1 MVVGRGNDAIPTWS
15 GFNYQ
20 GKMMLL
26 YVLELINQIAK
37 DKNKDIDAYSVELEK
52 TEDFCIICDSEYKSF
67 HQVKAYLSKD
77 KWNSYSKAMDKLLK
91 HRAESN
97 NPTAKCYL
105 TVAKEI
111 KDWDDASNTYNV
123 SVELYKRASK
133 VVGVCD
139 VRNEIDTEILAY
151 LKSKGY
157 SDKAEEIVYGELCL
171 FLDDSI
177 ARMHKQDSKK
187 RKYIIKFSDI
197 VGIMESAIDKED
209 VRKEYFLK
217 EKIYEYVMQNIEK
230 ALNNLCQDEC
240 DTSLENCNRICAAK
254 CGYEKMTEIVDYGQ
268 FCKLLNPG
276 KVDEWDNELNLVE
289 TLSVD
294 KIQSEIYELLYRSD
308 TPEKVT
314 LANDVNKDIVIS
326 AILSSDFSDEIHVE
340 RKLLCKNEFQSIIT
354 LNSQEISQEELYDKF
369 HLSSNMFDIGTY
381 ISQSESLDFLQNKY
395 KNRKDS
401 VSSLLDDTEITD
413 KIQMLKSVQE
423 HILGRVEKEIG
434 DKEKQIGVVSQR
446 VNEIKRQT
454 DHIVMNAELPGE
466 NIRLFDEVEY
476 EFDVI
481 KLDQG
486 VTYETVIQQLKQIEG
501 FIENYEEY
509 LRYKD
514 NAIIRE
520 LKASPKRLYMALFYR
535 QEIELLNKKES
546 LIKELN
552 KSKELL
558 MNYSNN
564 VWSVDETLFNK
575 IKIKAEI
582 IAQIKTLLLNQK
594 KEQSQ
599 LDDADKVLAQ
609 MTKAR
614 RGLIKEFYNAAESG
628 KFDKNKCPLCGTD
641 FTDIDSAI
649 IETERFIKNIH
660 TDGIKIIEDIETQIT
675 NLFQK
680 EIIPVL
686 KVFLEENKV
695 LIKMDDT
702 LSGCKNL
709 AVEKLQ
715 QLLDKV
721 KISEFKS
728 QGIEKFDIEEF
739 SQQYENLLKEL
750 QEKEVP
756 NKIIF
761 QEKQVELYKS
771 IHNTYYHN
779 EKPYHTVG
787 ELQSKEQYVAKLF
800 NDNLSQQLSTEEAR
814 LRKLKRDYEE
824 YKNKTK
830 DMTDAIKVLVGK
842 YEDANKEYQ
851 TQLLNAIKIPLMV
864 YSGRIIQN
872 YPLGLGIR
880 AVIKTNQLVFEAASK
895 SGSDVYNIL
904 STGQLNGLSIALLLS
919 IKNVYGDTKGLDILL
934 IDDPLQTI
942 DDISAIS
949 LADLLT
955 QQGIGQIVLS
965 THEEAKA
972 ALLRYKFKHAG
983 MSVRE
988 QNMQAL
994 YMKTVTEE

>member
-1 MVVGRGNDAIPTWS
+1 MGYTFKSLCIRNFKYITNNKPLKFDFMNSNIVILDGQNGYGKTTLFDAIEVLVT
-15 GFNYQ
+15 GKIKHFNPSLQ
-20 GKMMLL
+20 
-26 YVLELINQIAK
+26 NR
-37 DKNKDIDAYSVELEK
+37 K
-52 TEDFCIICDSEYKSF
+52 TE
-67 HQVKAYLSKD
+67 
-77 KWNSYSKAMDKLLK
+77 
-91 HRAESN
+91 
-97 NPTAKCYL
+97 
-105 TVAKEI
+105 
-111 KDWDDASNTYNV
+111 
-123 SVELYKRASK
+123 
-133 VVGVCD
+133 
-139 VRNEIDTEILAY
+139 
-151 LKSKGY
+151 
-157 SDKAEEIVYGELCL
+157 
-171 FLDDSI
+171 
-177 ARMHKQDSKK
+177 
-187 RKYIIKFSDI
+187 
-197 VGIMESAIDKED
+197 
-209 VRKEYFLK
+209 
-217 EKIYEYVMQNIEK
+217 
-230 ALNNLCQDEC
+230 
-240 DTSLENCNRICAAK
+240 
-254 CGYEKMTEIVDYGQ
+254 
-268 FCKLLNPG
+268 
-276 KVDEWDNELNLVE
+276 
-289 TLSVD
+289 TLG
-294 KIQSEIYELLYRSD
+294 
-308 TPEKVT
+308 T

-649 IETERFIKNIH
+649 IETERSIKNIPGLVS
-660 TDGIKIIEDIETQIT
+660 TIIRA
-675 NLFQK
+675 N
-680 EIIPVL
+680 V
-686 KVFLEENKV
+686 
-695 LIKMDDT
+695 
-702 LSGCKNL
+702 S
-709 AVEKLQ
+709 
-715 QLLDKV
+715 
-721 KISEFKS
+721 
-728 QGIEKFDIEEF
+728 
-739 SQQYENLLKEL
+739 
-750 QEKEVP
+750 
-756 NKIIF
+756 
-761 QEKQVELYKS
+761 
-771 IHNTYYHN
+771 
-779 EKPYHTVG
+779 
-787 ELQSKEQYVAKLF
+787 
-800 NDNLSQQLSTEEAR
+800 
-814 LRKLKRDYEE
+814 KLK
-824 YKNKTK
+824 
-830 DMTDAIKVLVGK
+830 
-842 YEDANKEYQ
+842 
-851 TQLLNAIKIPLMV
+851 
-864 YSGRIIQN
+864 
-872 YPLGLGIR
+872 
-880 AVIKTNQLVFEAASK
+880 
-895 SGSDVYNIL
+895 
-904 STGQLNGLSIALLLS
+904 
-919 IKNVYGDTKGLDILL
+919 
-934 IDDPLQTI
+934 
-942 DDISAIS
+942 
-949 LADLLT
+949 
-955 QQGIGQIVLS
+955 
-965 THEEAKA
+965 KA
-972 ALLRYKFKHAG
+972 A
-983 MSVRE
+983 
-988 QNMQAL
+988 
-994 YMKTVTEE
+994 

>member
-1 MVVGRGNDAIPTWS
+1 MGYTFKSLCIRNFKYITNNKPLKFDFMNSNIVILDGQNGYGKTTLFDAIEVLVT
-15 GFNYQ
+15 GKIKHFNPSLQ
-20 GKMMLL
+20 
-26 YVLELINQIAK
+26 NR
-37 DKNKDIDAYSVELEK
+37 K
-52 TEDFCIICDSEYKSF
+52 TE
-67 HQVKAYLSKD
+67 
-77 KWNSYSKAMDKLLK
+77 
-91 HRAESN
+91 
-97 NPTAKCYL
+97 
-105 TVAKEI
+105 
-111 KDWDDASNTYNV
+111 
-123 SVELYKRASK
+123 
-133 VVGVCD
+133 
-139 VRNEIDTEILAY
+139 
-151 LKSKGY
+151 
-157 SDKAEEIVYGELCL
+157 
-171 FLDDSI
+171 
-177 ARMHKQDSKK
+177 
-187 RKYIIKFSDI
+187 
-197 VGIMESAIDKED
+197 
-209 VRKEYFLK
+209 
-217 EKIYEYVMQNIEK
+217 
-230 ALNNLCQDEC
+230 
-240 DTSLENCNRICAAK
+240 
-254 CGYEKMTEIVDYGQ
+254 
-268 FCKLLNPG
+268 
-276 KVDEWDNELNLVE
+276 
-289 TLSVD
+289 TLG
-294 KIQSEIYELLYRSD
+294 
-308 TPEKVT
+308 T

-401 VSSLLDDTEITD
+401 VSSLLDDTDITD

-423 HILGRVEKEIG
+423 HILGRVEKEIR
-434 DKEKQIGVVSQR
+434 DKEKQIDVVSQR

-486 VTYETVIQQLKQIEG
+486 VTYETVIRQLKQIEG

-535 QEIELLNKKES
+535 QEIELLNKKGS

-558 MNYSNN
+558 TNYSNN

-582 IAQIKTLLLNQK
+582 ITQIKTLLLNQK

-649 IETERFIKNIH
+649 IKTEKFIKNIH
-660 TDGIKIIEDIETQIT
+660 TDGIKI
-675 NLFQK
+675 
-680 EIIPVL
+680 
-686 KVFLEENKV
+686 
-695 LIKMDDT
+695 
-702 LSGCKNL
+702 
-709 AVEKLQ
+709 
-715 QLLDKV
+715 
-721 KISEFKS
+721 
-728 QGIEKFDIEEF
+728 
-739 SQQYENLLKEL
+739 
-750 QEKEVP
+750 
-756 NKIIF
+756 
-761 QEKQVELYKS
+761 
-771 IHNTYYHN
+771 
-779 EKPYHTVG
+779 
-787 ELQSKEQYVAKLF
+787 
-800 NDNLSQQLSTEEAR
+800 
-814 LRKLKRDYEE
+814 
-824 YKNKTK
+824 
-830 DMTDAIKVLVGK
+830 
-842 YEDANKEYQ
+842 
-851 TQLLNAIKIPLMV
+851 MV

>member
-1 MVVGRGNDAIPTWS
+1 MGYTFKNLCSRNFKYITSNKPLKFDFMSSNIVILDGQNGYGKTTLFDAIEVLVT
-15 GFNYQ
+15 GKIKHFNPSLQ
-20 GKMMLL
+20 
-26 YVLELINQIAK
+26 NR
-37 DKNKDIDAYSVELEK
+37 K
-52 TEDFCIICDSEYKSF
+52 TE
-67 HQVKAYLSKD
+67 
-77 KWNSYSKAMDKLLK
+77 
-91 HRAESN
+91 
-97 NPTAKCYL
+97 
-105 TVAKEI
+105 
-111 KDWDDASNTYNV
+111 
-123 SVELYKRASK
+123 
-133 VVGVCD
+133 
-139 VRNEIDTEILAY
+139 
-151 LKSKGY
+151 
-157 SDKAEEIVYGELCL
+157 
-171 FLDDSI
+171 
-177 ARMHKQDSKK
+177 
-187 RKYIIKFSDI
+187 
-197 VGIMESAIDKED
+197 
-209 VRKEYFLK
+209 
-217 EKIYEYVMQNIEK
+217 
-230 ALNNLCQDEC
+230 
-240 DTSLENCNRICAAK
+240 
-254 CGYEKMTEIVDYGQ
+254 
-268 FCKLLNPG
+268 
-276 KVDEWDNELNLVE
+276 
-289 TLSVD
+289 TLG
-294 KIQSEIYELLYRSD
+294 
-308 TPEKVT
+308 T
-314 LANDVNKDIVIS
+314 LANDINKDIVIS
-326 AILSSDFSDEIHVE
+326 AILSSDVSDEIYVE

-354 LNSQEISQEELYDKF
+354 LNNQEISQEELYDKL

-413 KIQMLKSVQE
+413 KIQVLKSVQE
-423 HILGRVEKEIG
+423 SIMGRVEKEIG
-434 DKEKQIGVVSQR
+434 DKEKQIDEIGKK
-446 VNEIKRQT
+446 VNEIKRQAE
-454 DHIVMNAELPGE
+454 HIVLNAELPGE
-466 NIRLFDEVEY
+466 NIRLFDEAEY
-476 EFDVI
+476 KFDVI
-481 KLDQG
+481 KLEQG
-486 VTYETVIQQLKQIEG
+486 IAYETVVQQLKQIEG
-501 FIENYEEY
+501 FIENYDEY
-509 LRYKD
+509 IRYKN

-520 LKASPKRLYMALFYR
+520 LKESPKQLYMALFYQ
-535 QEIELLNKKES
+535 QEIELLKKKES
-546 LIKELN
+546 LIKALN

-558 MNYSNN
+558 MDYTNN

-575 IKIKAEI
+575 IKIKPEI
-582 IAQIKTLLLNQK
+582 VTQIKTSLLNQK

-628 KFDKNKCPLCGTD
+628 KFNKSKCPLCGTE
-641 FTDIDSAI
+641 FADIDAAI
-649 IETERFIKNIH
+649 TETEQFIKNIH
-660 TDGIKIIEDIETQIT
+660 TDGIKIIEDLETQIT

-686 KVFLEENKV
+686 KAFLEENRV

-709 AVEKLQ
+709 SVEKLQ
-715 QLLDKV
+715 QLLNKV
-721 KISEFKS
+721 KIPEFKS
-728 QGIEKFDIEEF
+728 QEIKKFDIEEF

-761 QEKQVELYKS
+761 QEKQIELYKS

-779 EKPYHTVG
+779 EKPYHTVK

-800 NDNLSQQLSTEEAR
+800 NDNLSIRLSTEETR
-814 LRKLKRDYEE
+814 LKKLKDNYEE
-824 YKNKTK
+824 YKKKT
-830 DMTDAIKVLVGK
+830 DSMTDAVKTLISK

-880 AVIKTNQLVFEAASK
+880 AIIKTNQLVFEAVSK

-904 STGQLNGLSIALLLS
+904 STGQLNGLSIAFLLS

-972 ALLRYKFKHAG
+972 ALLRYKFKRAG
-983 MSVRE
+983 MRVLE
-988 QNMQAL
+988 QNMREL
-994 YMKTVTEE
+994 YMKTVTED

>member
-26 YVLELINQIAK
+26 YVLELINQIVK
-37 DKNKDIDAYSVELEK
+37 DQNKDIDAYSVELEK

-77 KWNSYSKAMDKLLK
+77 KWNSYSEAMDKLLK

-111 KDWDDASNTYNV
+111 KDWDDA
-123 SVELYKRASK
+123 
-133 VVGVCD
+133 
-139 VRNEIDTEILAY
+139 
-151 LKSKGY
+151 
-157 SDKAEEIVYGELCL
+157 
-171 FLDDSI
+171 
-177 ARMHKQDSKK
+177 
-187 RKYIIKFSDI
+187 
-197 VGIMESAIDKED
+197 
-209 VRKEYFLK
+209 
-217 EKIYEYVMQNIEK
+217 
-230 ALNNLCQDEC
+230 
-240 DTSLENCNRICAAK
+240 
-254 CGYEKMTEIVDYGQ
+254 
-268 FCKLLNPG
+268 
-276 KVDEWDNELNLVE
+276 
-289 TLSVD
+289 
-294 KIQSEIYELLYRSD
+294 
-308 TPEKVT
+308 
-314 LANDVNKDIVIS
+314 
-326 AILSSDFSDEIHVE
+326 
-340 RKLLCKNEFQSIIT
+340 
-354 LNSQEISQEELYDKF
+354 
-369 HLSSNMFDIGTY
+369 
-381 ISQSESLDFLQNKY
+381 
-395 KNRKDS
+395 
-401 VSSLLDDTEITD
+401 
-413 KIQMLKSVQE
+413 
-423 HILGRVEKEIG
+423 
-434 DKEKQIGVVSQR
+434 
-446 VNEIKRQT
+446 
-454 DHIVMNAELPGE
+454 
-466 NIRLFDEVEY
+466 
-476 EFDVI
+476 
-481 KLDQG
+481 
-486 VTYETVIQQLKQIEG
+486 
-501 FIENYEEY
+501 
-509 LRYKD
+509 
-514 NAIIRE
+514 
-520 LKASPKRLYMALFYR
+520 
-535 QEIELLNKKES
+535 
-546 LIKELN
+546 
-552 KSKELL
+552 
-558 MNYSNN
+558 
-564 VWSVDETLFNK
+564 
-575 IKIKAEI
+575 
-582 IAQIKTLLLNQK
+582 
-594 KEQSQ
+594 
-599 LDDADKVLAQ
+599 
-609 MTKAR
+609 
-614 RGLIKEFYNAAESG
+614 
-628 KFDKNKCPLCGTD
+628 
-641 FTDIDSAI
+641 
-649 IETERFIKNIH
+649 
-660 TDGIKIIEDIETQIT
+660 
-675 NLFQK
+675 
-680 EIIPVL
+680 IPVL
-686 KVFLEENKV
+686 KVFLEENTI

-702 LSGCKNL
+702 LSGCKAL
-709 AVEKLQ
+709 SVDKLQ

-739 SQQYENLLKEL
+739 SQQYESLLKEL

-800 NDNLSQQLSTEEAR
+800 NDNLSLQLSTEETR
-814 LRKLKRDYEE
+814 LKELKRDYEK
-824 YKNKTK
+824 YKKKTE
-830 DMTDAIKVLVGK
+830 DMTDAVKILISK

-880 AVIKTNQLVFEAASK
+880 AIIKTNQLVFEAASK

-919 IKNVYGDTKGLDILL
+919 IKNVYGDTKGLNILL

>member
-1 MVVGRGNDAIPTWS
+1 MDINDLKNYLKNGGVIFFVDAIS
-15 GFNYQ
+15 
-20 GKMMLL
+20 
-26 YVLELINQIAK
+26 
-37 DKNKDIDAYSVELEK
+37 K
-52 TEDFCIICDSEYKSF
+52 TE
-67 HQVKAYLSKD
+67 
-77 KWNSYSKAMDKLLK
+77 
-91 HRAESN
+91 
-97 NPTAKCYL
+97 
-105 TVAKEI
+105 
-111 KDWDDASNTYNV
+111 
-123 SVELYKRASK
+123 
-133 VVGVCD
+133 
-139 VRNEIDTEILAY
+139 
-151 LKSKGY
+151 Y
-157 SDKAEEIVYGELCL
+157 SDKMYAKILLPVDIVHIMKGKEEQGSITVHLNHVKTVRELEELCVLFKENRPKQAMVGVGKSIPDYDTISNFTISTLPTPYMNPAIAIAKSPFKYVYTKKDGIEIPVLLTDLVTATESDWLIKIDDKIEQRYPIRHIYALNQTTTRISEIIEFVLTEKSQKTTIRCIEATNYNFETVFQASKIIIAVSDAEEV
-171 FLDDSI
+171 SI
-177 ARMHKQDSKK
+177 
-187 RKYIIKFSDI
+187 
-197 VGIMESAIDKED
+197 
-209 VRKEYFLK
+209 
-217 EKIYEYVMQNIEK
+217 
-230 ALNNLCQDEC
+230 
-240 DTSLENCNRICAAK
+240 
-254 CGYEKMTEIVDYGQ
+254 
-268 FCKLLNPG
+268 
-276 KVDEWDNELNLVE
+276 
-289 TLSVD
+289 
-294 KIQSEIYELLYRSD
+294 
-308 TPEKVT
+308 
-314 LANDVNKDIVIS
+314 
-326 AILSSDFSDEIHVE
+326 
-340 RKLLCKNEFQSIIT
+340 
-354 LNSQEISQEELYDKF
+354 
-369 HLSSNMFDIGTY
+369 
-381 ISQSESLDFLQNKY
+381 
-395 KNRKDS
+395 
-401 VSSLLDDTEITD
+401 
-413 KIQMLKSVQE
+413 
-423 HILGRVEKEIG
+423 
-434 DKEKQIGVVSQR
+434 
-446 VNEIKRQT
+446 
-454 DHIVMNAELPGE
+454 E
-466 NIRLFDEVEY
+466 NISLGKNFLGE
-476 EFDVI
+476 
-481 KLDQG
+481 
-486 VTYETVIQQLKQIEG
+486 IQTAFTERFLAYHKRIVQLGE
-501 FIENYEEY
+501 
-509 LRYKD
+509 
-514 NAIIRE
+514 
-520 LKASPKRLYMALFYR
+520 RLYMALFYR

-558 MNYSNN
+558 TNYSNN

-641 FTDIDSAI
+641 FMDIDSAI
-649 IETERFIKNIH
+649 IETEQFIKNIH